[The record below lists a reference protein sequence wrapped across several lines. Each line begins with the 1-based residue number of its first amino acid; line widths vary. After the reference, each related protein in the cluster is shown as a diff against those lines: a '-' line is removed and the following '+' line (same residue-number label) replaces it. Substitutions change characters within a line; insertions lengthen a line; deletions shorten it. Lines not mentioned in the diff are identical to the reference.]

1 MGEEPGMP
9 SEDDRTWLV
18 ATRCRQKG
26 PGDSAY
32 SNALGRANVDR
43 QEDLLERLAPA
54 RLAGADTVAKY
65 MK

>member
-1 MGEEPGMP
+1 MP
-9 SEDDRTWLV
+9 SEDDRTSLV

-43 QEDLLERLAPA
+43 QQDLLDGSRRLGWLAPTTS
-54 RLAGADTVAKY
+54 RNT
-65 MK
+65 